1 MVMHSNERGECD
13 LRTLV
18 DRQRK
23 RLVDVVVRLHGPTD
37 QAPKLRHLRVL
48 AHVQLDDDPR
58 TPIQQSVG
66 EEFRQH
72 DGVVT
77 ILMYYYCRASPKHY
91 NDMIEVEYGGRGH
104 RTRLRND
111 LKDQLVSLGSPSPQY
126 IKDGGGG
133 GRPRRGAPG
142 GSPTPTR
149 SRTPF
154 FPSWRRR
161 RGEGGGRGQGKGERR
176 PPLLVLFGLGGRGAW
191 PSPGHLSSLPL
202 RPTKAHIPPGGFR

>member
-1 MVMHSNERGECD
+1 MLLLQRDWSLEAELVGKRSNFKIFLRTRKIMVMHSNERGECD

-66 EEFRQH
+66 DEFRQH

-77 ILMYYYCRASPKHY
+77 MMMFYRRRASPKHRY
-91 NDMIEVEYGGRGH
+91 DIIEVDYGGGGH
-104 RTRLRND
+104 RTRLR
-111 LKDQLVSLGSPSPQY
+111 DQ
-126 IKDGGGG
+126 
-133 GRPRRGAPG
+133 
-142 GSPTPTR
+142 
-149 SRTPF
+149 
-154 FPSWRRR
+154 
-161 RGEGGGRGQGKGERR
+161 
-176 PPLLVLFGLGGRGAW
+176 
-191 PSPGHLSSLPL
+191 
-202 RPTKAHIPPGGFR
+202 

>member
-1 MVMHSNERGECD
+1 MHSNERGEYD

-48 AHVQLDDDPR
+48 AHVQLDDDPQ

-77 ILMYYYCRASPKHY
+77 ILMYYCRRASPKHRY
-91 NDMIEVEYGGRGH
+91 NIIEDYGGRGH

-111 LKDQLVSLGSPSPQY
+111 HEDQLVCHGV
-126 IKDGGGG
+126 
-133 GRPRRGAPG
+133 
-142 GSPTPTR
+142 
-149 SRTPF
+149 
-154 FPSWRRR
+154 
-161 RGEGGGRGQGKGERR
+161 
-176 PPLLVLFGLGGRGAW
+176 PPC
-191 PSPGHLSSLPL
+191 LS
-202 RPTKAHIPPGGFR
+202 I